1 MVVPSLT
8 LAFLL
13 FTPALQDRPDDRIQR
28 ILERIDKEIRESQA
42 RLRDEIVQIIRAELQ
57 NGPAAKTPP
66 PPPPRP
72 QDPERKR
79 PYLGIVVDELSDQE
93 RQALGVAGGIRIAE
107 VRGPAEKAG
116 LKPGDILLELDG
128 APATED
134 RIGALLARHKPGD
147 EVAALVLRSREKQ
160 TLKVVLGERKD

>member
-1 MVVPSLT
+1 MVFPSFT
-8 LAFLL
+8 LAFFL
-13 FTPALQDRPDDRIQR
+13 FTPLFQDRPDDRIQR

-57 NGPAAKTPP
+57 KGPAAKTPP
-66 PPPPRP
+66 PAPRP
-72 QDPERKR
+72 QDPDRKR
-79 PYLGIVVDELSDQE
+79 PYLGIVVDDLSDQE

-134 RIGALLARHKPGD
+134 RIGALLDQHKPGD
-147 EVAALVLRSREKQ
+147 EVSAVVFRSRQKQ
-160 TLKVVLGERKD
+160 TLKVVLGERKE